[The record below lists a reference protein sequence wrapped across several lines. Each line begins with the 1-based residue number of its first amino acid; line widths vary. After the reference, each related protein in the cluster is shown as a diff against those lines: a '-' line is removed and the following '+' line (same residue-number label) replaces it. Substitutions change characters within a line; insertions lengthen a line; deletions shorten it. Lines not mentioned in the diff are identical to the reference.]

1 MIYVKAFVVGGII
14 CTLVQIFL
22 DHTKLMPGRVMVLLV
37 ITGVILGAA
46 GIYEPLIKWAGC
58 GASVPLS
65 GFGYNLSKGV
75 IEAVKEEGTIGL
87 FKGGLK
93 AAAAGT
99 SSALIFSYLAAL
111 IFQPKMKVKKYPIR
125 IIKCR
130 IGYRLLIKYFF
141 NLVTYIIWSSDII
154 VILLFLLF
162 F

>member
-75 IEAVKEEGTIGL
+75 IEEGTIGL

-111 IFQPKMKVKKYPIR
+111 IFQPKMKK
-125 IIKCR
+125 
-130 IGYRLLIKYFF
+130 
-141 NLVTYIIWSSDII
+141 
-154 VILLFLLF
+154 
-162 F
+162 

>member
-14 CTLVQIFL
+14 STLVQIFL

-46 GIYEPLIKWAGC
+46 GSYGPLIKWAGC

-111 IFQPKMKVKKYPIR
+111 IFQPKMKK
-125 IIKCR
+125 
-130 IGYRLLIKYFF
+130 
-141 NLVTYIIWSSDII
+141 
-154 VILLFLLF
+154 
-162 F
+162 

>member
-37 ITGVILGAA
+37 ITGVILGA
-46 GIYEPLIKWAGC
+46 AGC

-99 SSALIFSYLAAL
+99 SSALIFSYLATL
-111 IFQPKMKVKKYPIR
+111 IFQPKMKK
-125 IIKCR
+125 
-130 IGYRLLIKYFF
+130 
-141 NLVTYIIWSSDII
+141 
-154 VILLFLLF
+154 
-162 F
+162 

>member
-37 ITGVILGAA
+37 ITGVILGAT
-46 GIYEPLIKWAGC
+46 GIYETLIRWA

-111 IFQPKMKVKKYPIR
+111 IFQPKMKK
-125 IIKCR
+125 
-130 IGYRLLIKYFF
+130 
-141 NLVTYIIWSSDII
+141 
-154 VILLFLLF
+154 
-162 F
+162 

>member
-22 DHTKLMPGRVMVLLV
+22 DHTRVMVLLV

-46 GIYEPLIKWAGC
+46 GIYGPLIKWAGC

-111 IFQPKMKVKKYPIR
+111 IFQPKMKK
-125 IIKCR
+125 
-130 IGYRLLIKYFF
+130 
-141 NLVTYIIWSSDII
+141 
-154 VILLFLLF
+154 
-162 F
+162 

>member
-1 MIYVKAFVVGGII
+1 
-14 CTLVQIFL
+14 
-22 DHTKLMPGRVMVLLV
+22 MVLLV
-37 ITGVILGAA
+37 ITGVILGAT
-46 GIYEPLIKWAGC
+46 GIYETLIRWAGC

-111 IFQPKMKVKKYPIR
+111 IFQPKMKK
-125 IIKCR
+125 
-130 IGYRLLIKYFF
+130 
-141 NLVTYIIWSSDII
+141 
-154 VILLFLLF
+154 
-162 F
+162 

>member
-99 SSALIFSYLAAL
+99 SSALIFSHLATL
-111 IFQPKMKVKKYPIR
+111 IFQPKMKK
-125 IIKCR
+125 
-130 IGYRLLIKYFF
+130 
-141 NLVTYIIWSSDII
+141 
-154 VILLFLLF
+154 
-162 F
+162 

>member
-65 GFGYNLSKGV
+65 GFGYNLSKEKQV
-75 IEAVKEEGTIGL
+75 ITLIPVCRGFA
-87 FKGGLK
+87 FPCNDC
-93 AAAAGT
+93 AAGQINN
-99 SSALIFSYLAAL
+99 SAY
-111 IFQPKMKVKKYPIR
+111 QKK
-125 IIKCR
+125 
-130 IGYRLLIKYFF
+130 
-141 NLVTYIIWSSDII
+141 
-154 VILLFLLF
+154 
-162 F
+162 